1 MLMRMEA
8 CFNNIQTRKK
18 RDYALTLLGI
28 AKQVEEVINTD
39 TDINKLCRIMTTLYK
54 EYLTL
59 LPYDDYAYEENF
71 VLAYVELFGLDLEVL
86 EALNKKD
93 YVRIQRILLSV

>member
-1 MLMRMEA
+1 
-8 CFNNIQTRKK
+8 
-18 RDYALTLLGI
+18 LTLLGI
-28 AKQVEEVINTD
+28 AKQVEEAINTD

-59 LPYDDYAYEENF
+59 LPYDDYVYEERF
-71 VLAYVELFGLDLEVL
+71 VLAYVGLFGLDLEVL

-93 YVRIQRILLSV
+93 YVRIQRILSNI